1 MSHLVDTIYAPP
13 MKVSTATEKIIKKA
27 SHAFEKDNMMDS
39 RTSSSSYKS
48 PRGKPYQEKCYTGNE
63 RLTHNHSFG
72 LINTEDDGFCMGLS
86 STENDGFSMI
96 GSVAGVS
103 KNPLVAAVESH
114 RKLLSI

>member
-39 RTSSSSYKS
+39 RASSGSLKSSRDKS
-48 PRGKPYQEKCYTGNE
+48 YQPKGNTGDE
-63 RLTHNHSFG
+63 ELIQNHCFG
-72 LINTEDDGFCMGLS
+72 LINTEDDGFCNGLLS
-86 STENDGFSMI
+86 SENDGFSTI

-103 KNPLVAAVESH
+103 KNPLVAAAENH
-114 RKLLSI
+114 RKTLSI